1 MSLELVSF
9 DLCPFVQRSVIT
21 LLWKKAEFQV
31 TYIDLA
37 NKPDWFLKISP
48 LGKVPLLRVNED
60 VTLFESAVINEY
72 LDETL
77 GTPLM
82 PKDPLERAFAR
93 AWIEF
98 GSQLL
103 MQSYFLSIETAPGK
117 VAALTDRLFTDLHR
131 IESLLKD
138 PPFFRGAEF
147 SLVDAA
153 YAPLLLRLNVSKTL
167 RTHPSWS
174 ELPRTK
180 TWSDSLLSLKEVQ
193 NSVPADFEEK
203 YHSFLRAKGSL
214 IM

>member
-103 MQSYFLSIETAPGK
+103 MQSYFLSIETQKDKFDSQMTKMMSDLEK
-117 VAALTDRLFTDLHR
+117 V
-131 IESLLKD
+131 EPLLKGA
-138 PPFFRGAEF
+138 PYFRGSEF

-153 YAPLLLRLNVSKTL
+153 WAPLFVRILMSDKISRHPHWERMPKVRAWADTL
-167 RTHPSWS
+167 VQL
-174 ELPRTK
+174 E
-180 TWSDSLLSLKEVQ
+180 EVKK
-193 NSVPADFEEK
+193 SVPANFAEK
-203 YHSFLRAKGSL
+203 YQHYLKAKGSL
-214 IM
+214 L